1 MTMTRTLGRYAESA
15 RGCEIDLS
23 DNTNLWGAPPSAARI
38 LADAVSTGISRYPS
52 AYSGELKAAIAA
64 YLNVDAEMIVG
75 GCGSDDVLDS
85 TIRGVAEPGDT
96 LVELSPTFTMVRA
109 FANVSGL
116 RVLDVSRYSA
126 SVISSIATID
136 AKVTYLCSPNN
147 PTGETLD
154 LEMIE
159 AVAREVS
166 GIVIVDEAYIE
177 FGGESAIPL
186 LARCDNLVITRTFS
200 KAFGLAG
207 LRIGYGVASPG
218 VVERIEAARGPYK
231 VTSVAERVAIEVL
244 VNDIDWVRSTAR
256 TACNI
261 REQFTRDLEEIG
273 VSPIKSQANFVLI
286 PVKDALAVSDEL
298 RGRGIA
304 VRSFSNLESIGDA
317 IRVTVGP
324 QAVMTR
330 FVEALAEVI
339 V

>member
-1 MTMTRTLGRYAESA
+1 MTRAFERYAESQ

-23 DNTNLWGAPPSAARI
+23 DNTNLWAEPPSAARV
-38 LADAVSTGISRYPS
+38 LANAVSTGISQYPS
-52 AYSGELKAAIAA
+52 AYSTQLKAAIAA
-64 YLNVDAEMIVG
+64 YLTVDAEMIVV

-85 TIRGVAEPGDT
+85 TIRGVAEPGDI
-96 LVELSPTFTMVRA
+96 LVELSPTFSMVRA

-126 SVISSIATID
+126 SVISSITSLD
-136 AKVTYLCSPNN
+136 APVTYLCSPNN
-147 PTGETLD
+147 PTGETLE
-154 LEMIE
+154 LAMIE
-159 AVAREVS
+159 AVAREVR

-186 LARCDNLVITRTFS
+186 LASCENLVITRTFS

-207 LRIGYGVASPG
+207 LRIGYGIANPG
-218 VVERIEAARGPYK
+218 VIKRIEAARGPYK

-244 VNDIDWVRSTAR
+244 ANDIDWVRNTAR
-256 TACNI
+256 TVCI
-261 REQFTRDLEEIG
+261 TREEVTQELEEIG
-273 VSPIKSQANFVLI
+273 VRPIRSQANFVLI
-286 PVKDALAVSDEL
+286 PVKDAWAVSDDL
-298 RGRGIA
+298 RERGIA

-324 QAVMTR
+324 RPVMAR
-330 FVEALAEVI
+330 FVAALAEVI

>member
-1 MTMTRTLGRYAESA
+1 
-15 RGCEIDLS
+15 
-23 DNTNLWGAPPSAARI
+23 
-38 LADAVSTGISRYPS
+38 
-52 AYSGELKAAIAA
+52 
-64 YLNVDAEMIVG
+64 MIVV

-85 TIRGVAEPGDT
+85 TIRGIAEPGDT
-96 LVELSPTFTMVRA
+96 LVELSPTFSMVRA

-126 SVISSIATID
+126 SLITSISTID
-136 AKVTYLCSPNN
+136 APITYLCSPNN

-166 GIVIVDEAYIE
+166 GIVIVDEAYID

-186 LARCDNLVITRTFS
+186 LATCDNLVITRTFS

-207 LRIGYGVASPG
+207 LRVGYGIAAPALVK
-218 VVERIEAARGPYK
+218 RIEAARGPYK

-244 VNDIDWVRSTAR
+244 ANDIDWIRSTAR
-256 TACNI
+256 IASST

-286 PVKDALAVSDEL
+286 PVKDASVISDDL
-298 RGRGIA
+298 RERGIA

-324 QAVMTR
+324 LTQMTR
-330 FVEALAEVI
+330 LVQVFAEVI
-339 V
+339 A